1 MEGKENRKARFK
13 TVITYYS
20 RENYVQFEGIT
31 EGEILNERKGT
42 EGFGY
47 DPIFVPQGS
56 TKAYAEMTLKRRTNS
71 AIAKKVSTCLPTIY
85 NKLASDI

>member
-1 MEGKENRKARFK
+1 MEGKENRSARFK

-20 RENYVQFEGIT
+20 EGKYVQFEGVT

-56 TKAYAEMTLKRRTNS
+56 SKAYAEMTLEEKNQFSHR
-71 AIAKKVSTCLPTIY
+71 KKSFDLFANHLQQISV
-85 NKLASDI
+85 

>member
-20 RENYVQFEGIT
+20 AGKYVQFEGVT
-31 EGEILNERKGT
+31 EGEILEEKKGS

-47 DPIFVPQGS
+47 DPIFKPDGS
-56 TKAYAEMTLKRRTNS
+56 EKSYAEMTLDEKNKFSHR
-71 AIAKKVSTCLPTIY
+71 KKSFDLFANHLQQISV
-85 NKLASDI
+85 